1 MMHTL
6 RWAVTLLALHQNKA
20 ILLLII
26 GLLKI
31 SWIFVDSQRENS
43 NLKHSI
49 RYKNTSASSQ
59 YQISSF

>member
-1 MMHTL
+1 MMLTL

-31 SWIFVDSQRENS
+31 SWIFVDSQRENFS
-43 NLKHSI
+43 SKLSI
-49 RYKNTSASSQ
+49 QYKNTSANSQ